1 VNRLSLPTAAEALAV
16 TGYPRGTI
24 TPFGSATALPVVAD
38 ASIVGA
44 RVSMGGGEPG
54 LAIALAADD
63 LIAALAAEVADI
75 TQRVG
80 SGREPD

>member
-1 VNRLSLPTAAEALAV
+1 
-16 TGYPRGTI
+16 
-24 TPFGSATALPVVAD
+24 
-38 ASIVGA
+38 
-44 RVSMGGGEPG
+44 MGGGEPG